1 MFVVPKCAASSA
13 PTVALDAALVSRV
26 TLLATVVALAAV
38 ILVDVPPTPPHAHR
52 AAPAVALVALRVAPI
67 PIGPTRIRRP
77 LSNASSSGVIVACRR
92 KPVSTLRCLFATT
105 KSLRSFFL
113 RLAARIMTTTEPSP
127 FSLKLLRTLCVWA
140 PTLLTTTLIT
150 ESPLLC
156 LSVLRCLL
164 FFGSVQDIFFGGLSL
179 WRAIRLEGCVILCV

>member
-1 MFVVPKCAASSA
+1 MRLDWLASYSKASEAILQHWFWKLLKSTTQNFAPLHQVFVRVKSSSPNCGSEA
-13 PTVALDAALVSRV
+13 WTEIF
-26 TLLATVVALAAV
+26 LLY
-38 ILVDVPPTPPHAHR
+38 
-52 AAPAVALVALRVAPI
+52 
-67 PIGPTRIRRP
+67 P